1 MFQGAVLCSQRLP
14 SQDVYRLRRPLL
26 PGFPSPPRAALG
38 GMLDTSASTVWP
50 TRPTCCRFSTGR
62 LAGPRVRTPLM
73 TLRRMGSL
81 KFCQIGSYRSLAF
94 WPQTSANS
102 WLSKAASSCGHRRGH
117 SRGHS
122 AGQGEEGQGL
132 LDTGAWGSTAP
143 SSWGSGAG
151 GICLRWA
158 AEQKLGPEERRAEGR
173 VDSDEQ

>member
-1 MFQGAVLCSQRLP
+1 MFQGALLCSQRLP
-14 SQDVYRLRRPLL
+14 RQDVYRPQSRLL
-26 PGFPSPPRAALG
+26 PGFPSRPRAALG
-38 GMLDTSASTVWP
+38 GMLDTSASTLWP

-117 SRGHS
+117 SRGHG

-132 LDTGAWGSTAP
+132 LDTGAWGALLPPLGGQELGESA
-143 SSWGSGAG
+143 SGGRQSRNWGPKRG
-151 GICLRWA
+151 G
-158 AEQKLGPEERRAEGR
+158 GGEGR
-173 VDSDEQ
+173 